1 MLFTLATK
9 SLRNRLLTTSL
20 TVASIAFSVALL
32 IGVENVRTGMRDSFA
47 GTVRGV
53 DLIVGARGGT
63 IQLLLYS
70 VFGIGSPTQNVSIEA
85 YDRWRDHPAVAW
97 TIPYAL
103 GDSHRSFRVIGT
115 NEDFYEYYRFRE
127 DGKVTFTEGRM
138 PRDLYDVA
146 IGSEVAE
153 RLAYRAGDLI
163 EVTHGLSTAAGGIVN
178 HDEHPFKVVGII
190 ARTFTPIDRALYVTL
205 EGIEAMHVGF
215 ETGMPAARPGAT
227 PPAMPGATPPAMPG
241 ATPPAMPGATPP
253 AMPGATPPA
262 MPGAT
267 PPAMPGATPPAMPGA
282 TPPAMS
288 GVGVPA
294 MPGAAADHPASRDD
308 PRVQP
313 TQITSF
319 FVGTQNR
326 IETLQLKREIDTDQ
340 SEALSAI
347 IPGMALG
354 EMWRTIGYA
363 ESGLLAVTALV
374 VVVGLLG
381 MLVALYSSLNA
392 RRREMAILRA
402 VGAGPRKIV
411 GLMVLESGLLAA
423 LGALLGVILTYA
435 ILYAARGPV
444 ERSFGLL
451 LPIRPLGQTE
461 VGYIALVVLAGVVIG
476 FVPAYRAYRNTL
488 TDGLSL
494 RL

>member
-1 MLFTLATK
+1 MLLTLATK

-32 IGVENVRTGMRDSFA
+32 VGVENVRTGMRDSFA

-85 YDRWRDHPAVAW
+85 YDRWRNHPAVAW

-103 GDSHRSFRVIGT
+103 GDSHRGFRVIGT
-115 NEDFYEYYRFRE
+115 TESFYEHYRYRQ
-127 DGKVTFTEGRM
+127 DGQVTFAEGRM

-153 RLAYRAGDLI
+153 RLSYRTGDQI
-163 EVTHGLSTAAGGIVN
+163 SVTHGLSTAAGGIVN
-178 HDEHPFKVVGII
+178 HDEHPFRVVGII

-205 EGIEAMHVGF
+205 EGVEAMHEGF
-215 ETGMPAARPGAT
+215 ETGGM

-241 ATPPAMPGATPP
+241 ATPPAMPGAMPP

-267 PPAMPGATPPAMPGA
+267 PPEMAGATQPAEGELHEHEEEHA
-282 TPPAMS
+282 T
-288 GVGVPA
+288 
-294 MPGAAADHPASRDD
+294 SRDD

-313 TQITSF
+313 TQVTSF
-319 FVGTQNR
+319 FVGTKNR

-340 SEALSAI
+340 QEALSAI

-374 VVVGLLG
+374 VLVGLLG

-392 RRREMAILRA
+392 RRREMAILRV
-402 VGAGPRKIV
+402 VGAGPRRIV

-423 LGALLGVILTYA
+423 LGALLGVVLTYVA
-435 ILYAARGPV
+435 LYAARGPV
-444 ERSFGLL
+444 ESAFGLL

-461 VGYIALVVLAGVVIG
+461 LGYIAIVVLAGMLIG

-494 RL
+494 RV

>member
-215 ETGMPAARPGAT
+215 ETGMPA
-227 PPAMPGATPPAMPG
+227 
-241 ATPPAMPGATPP
+241 

>member
-1 MLFTLATK
+1 MLLTLATK

-32 IGVENVRTGMRDSFA
+32 VGVENVRTGMRESFA

-70 VFGIGSPTQNVSIEA
+70 VFGIGSPTQNVSMATYE
-85 YDRWRDHPAVAW
+85 RLREHPAVAW

-103 GDSHRSFRVIGT
+103 GDSHRGFRVIGT
-115 NEDFYEYYRFRE
+115 NEDFFEYYRFRE
-127 DGKVTFTEGRM
+127 DGQVTFTEGRM

-153 RLAYRAGDLI
+153 RLAYRVGDLI

-178 HDEHPFKVVGII
+178 HDEQPFKVVGIM

-205 EGIEAMHVGF
+205 EGVEAMHAGF
-215 ETGMPAARPGAT
+215 ETGAPA
-227 PPAMPGATPPAMPG
+227 AMPGATPPAMPG
-241 ATPPAMPGATPP
+241 ATPPPMPGAMPPGGVPMAMPGAEPP
-253 AMPGATPPA
+253 PG
-262 MPGAT
+262 MQ
-267 PPAMPGATPPAMPGA
+267 
-282 TPPAMS
+282 
-288 GVGVPA
+288 
-294 MPGAAADHPASRDD
+294 AAPDGETLRALTRDD
-308 PRVQP
+308 PRVRP
-313 TQITSF
+313 TQLTAF
-319 FVGTQNR
+319 FVGTKNR
-326 IETLQLKREIDTDQ
+326 IETLQLKREIDTFQD
-340 SEALSAI
+340 EALSAI
-347 IPGMALG
+347 IPGFALG

-374 VVVGLLG
+374 VAVGLLG

-411 GLMVLESGLLAA
+411 SLMVLESGLLAA
-423 LGALLGVILTYA
+423 LGAFIGVALTYML
-435 ILYAARGPV
+435 LYAAQGPV
-444 ERSFGLL
+444 ERNFGLL
-451 LPIRPLGQTE
+451 LPIKSLGQTE
-461 VGYIALVVLAGVVIG
+461 LWYLSLVVLAGVLIG

>member
-1 MLFTLATK
+1 MLLTLATK

-32 IGVENVRTGMRDSFA
+32 VGVENVRTGMRESFA

-70 VFGIGSPTQNVSIEA
+70 VFGIGSPTQNVSMATYE
-85 YDRWRDHPAVAW
+85 RLREHPAVAW
-97 TIPYAL
+97 TIPYSL
-103 GDSHRSFRVIGT
+103 GDSHRGFRVIGT
-115 NEDFYEYYRFRE
+115 NEDFFEHYRFRQ
-127 DGKVTFTEGRM
+127 DGSVTFTEGRM

-153 RLAYRAGDLI
+153 RLAYRVGDLI

-178 HDEHPFKVVGII
+178 HDEQPFKVVGIM

-205 EGIEAMHVGF
+205 EGVEAMHVGF
-215 ETGMPAARPGAT
+215 ETGAPSAMPGAM
-227 PPAMPGATPPAMPG
+227 PPPMPGATPPAMPG

-253 AMPGATPPA
+253 PMPGAMPPRGVPMAMPGAEPP
-262 MPGAT
+262 PG
-267 PPAMPGATPPAMPGA
+267 MQ
-282 TPPAMS
+282 
-288 GVGVPA
+288 
-294 MPGAAADHPASRDD
+294 AAPDGETLRALTRDD
-308 PRVQP
+308 PRVRP
-313 TQITSF
+313 TQLTAF
-319 FVGTQNR
+319 FVGTKNR
-326 IETLQLKREIDTDQ
+326 IETLQLKREIDTYQD
-340 SEALSAI
+340 EALSAI
-347 IPGMALG
+347 IPGFALG

-374 VVVGLLG
+374 VAVGLLG

-411 GLMVLESGLLAA
+411 SLMVLESGLLAA
-423 LGALLGVILTYA
+423 LGAFIGVALTYVL
-435 ILYAARGPV
+435 LYAAQGPV
-444 ERSFGLL
+444 ERNFGLL
-451 LPIRPLGQTE
+451 LPIKSLGQTE
-461 VGYIALVVLAGVVIG
+461 LWYLSLVVLAGVLIG